1 MTDVTTIHQPVLL
14 RDCVDLVAPA
24 LARPGS
30 IAVDC
35 TLGLAG
41 HSTAFLK
48 ASPQARLIGID
59 RDTEALSLATQ
70 RMRME
75 GLADRFIPVHAAF
88 DDFAQVLDDQ
98 GIDQVNAVF
107 MDLGLSSLQI
117 DETERG
123 FSYSHDAPLDMR
135 MDVTQPLTAE
145 QILAEYSFAD
155 LVRIFRTYGEER
167 FSKQIAR
174 EIVRRR
180 EIEPLTTSD
189 EVVPQ
194 AHRPAGNPAKR
205 VFQALRI
212 EVNGELDK
220 LAGTLPQIANHLAVG
235 GRLVVESYHSLEDKT
250 VKTFMNQGLKADVPA
265 DMPVIPPDMMPFFKE
280 LTRGAIKAAEEE
292 IAMNPRSASV
302 RLRAV
307 ELTRPIPERWRKR
320 FDQAE
325 TAGTTRP
332 ELHVVKGTRAEG
344 NSVKRGFEQLI
355 TWTRTR
361 STPLLHLVIA
371 VVFLG
376 GCLLGSLTLRT
387 QMVQHSFE
395 ANQIES
401 NITRLTQDVED
412 DQAKLDELEASLP
425 SKAEEMGM
433 VPQKG
438 ALTIDLNGY
447 QPSGDD
453 AQ

>member
-24 LARPGS
+24 LAKPGS

-41 HSTAFLK
+41 PS
-48 ASPQARLIGID
+48 
-59 RDTEALSLATQ
+59 
-70 RMRME
+70 
-75 GLADRFIPVHAAF
+75 
-88 DDFAQVLDDQ
+88 DQ
-98 GIDQVNAVF
+98 GVDKVNAVF

-145 QILAEYSFAD
+145 QVLAEYSFAD

-180 EIEPLTTSD
+180 ETEPLTTSGQLNRLVD

-250 VKTFMNQGLKADVPA
+250 VKAFMNQGLKVDAPA
-265 DMPVIPPDMMPFFKE
+265 DMPVVPPDMMPFFKE
-280 LTRGAIKAAEEE
+280 LTRGAIKADAEE
-292 IAMNPRSASV
+292 IANNPRSASV

-307 ELTRPIPERWRKR
+307 ELTRPIPARRRKR
-320 FDQAE
+320 FDQGADY
-325 TAGTTRP
+325 ASVTRQ
-332 ELHVVKGTRAEG
+332 GR
-344 NSVKRGFEQLI
+344 R
-355 TWTRTR
+355 
-361 STPLLHLVIA
+361 
-371 VVFLG
+371 
-376 GCLLGSLTLRT
+376 
-387 QMVQHSFE
+387 
-395 ANQIES
+395 
-401 NITRLTQDVED
+401 D
-412 DQAKLDELEASLP
+412 
-425 SKAEEMGM
+425 
-433 VPQKG
+433 
-438 ALTIDLNGY
+438 
-447 QPSGDD
+447 
-453 AQ
+453 

>member
-24 LARPGS
+24 LAKPGS

-48 ASPQARLIGID
+48 ASPNARLIGID
-59 RDTEALSLATQ
+59 RDTEALALATK
-70 RMRME
+70 RMEME
-75 GLADRFIPVHAAF
+75 GLADRFTPVHAAF
-88 DDFAQVLDDQ
+88 DDFSQVLSDQ
-98 GIDQVNAVF
+98 GVDKVNAVF

-145 QILAEYSFAD
+145 QVLAEYSFAD

-180 EIEPLTTSD
+180 ETEPLTTSGQLNRLVD

-250 VKTFMNQGLKADVPA
+250 VKAFMNQGTDPRRHQGGRGGNRQQSTIGVRQIACGGIDQTDSRTMAQTVRPMRGLRKHDQTRKKGLKWRHQERSLRMRLRPAAKARPRPSAPRVPNCTSLKG
-265 DMPVIPPDMMPFFKE
+265 PE
-280 LTRGAIKAAEEE
+280 SKAT
-292 IAMNPRSASV
+292 ASV
-302 RLRAV
+302 
-307 ELTRPIPERWRKR
+307 
-320 FDQAE
+320 
-325 TAGTTRP
+325 TASN
-332 ELHVVKGTRAEG
+332 
-344 NSVKRGFEQLI
+344 NSSHGRGPAARRCC
-355 TWTRTR
+355 TWSSPR
-361 STPLLHLVIA
+361 
-371 VVFLG
+371 
-376 GCLLGSLTLRT
+376 CSLAYACWA
-387 QMVQHSFE
+387 H
-395 ANQIES
+395 
-401 NITRLTQDVED
+401 
-412 DQAKLDELEASLP
+412 
-425 SKAEEMGM
+425 
-433 VPQKG
+433 
-438 ALTIDLNGY
+438 
-447 QPSGDD
+447 
-453 AQ
+453 

>member
-14 RDCVDLVAPA
+14 RDCVDLMAPA
-24 LARPGS
+24 LAKPGS

-48 ASPQARLIGID
+48 ASPNVRLIGID
-59 RDTEALSLATQ
+59 RDTEALALATK
-70 RMRME
+70 RMEME
-75 GLADRFIPVHAAF
+75 GLADRFTPVHAAF
-88 DDFAQVLDDQ
+88 DDFSQVLSDQ
-98 GIDQVNAVF
+98 GVDKVNAVF

-145 QILAEYSFAD
+145 QVLAEYSFAD

-180 EIEPLTTSD
+180 ETEPLTTSGQLNRLVD

-250 VKTFMNQGLKADVPA
+250 VKAFMNQGLKVDAPA
-265 DMPVIPPDMMPFFKE
+265 DMPVVPPDMMPFFKE
-280 LTRGAIKAAEEE
+280 LTRGAIKADAEEN
-292 IAMNPRSASV
+292 ANNPRSASV

-307 ELTRPIPERWRKR
+307 ELTRPIPARWRKR
-320 FDQAE
+320 FDQGADY
-325 TAGTTRP
+325 ASMTRQ
-332 ELHVVKGTRAEG
+332 GR
-344 NSVKRGFEQLI
+344 R
-355 TWTRTR
+355 
-361 STPLLHLVIA
+361 
-371 VVFLG
+371 
-376 GCLLGSLTLRT
+376 
-387 QMVQHSFE
+387 
-395 ANQIES
+395 
-401 NITRLTQDVED
+401 D
-412 DQAKLDELEASLP
+412 
-425 SKAEEMGM
+425 
-433 VPQKG
+433 
-438 ALTIDLNGY
+438 
-447 QPSGDD
+447 
-453 AQ
+453 